1 MPHLF
6 CKSAG
11 NIAHQINE
19 VAYCLALING
29 FTYMLATITG
39 DSLERV
45 CNFQSTTT
53 VTSYSIGA
61 TCLNIAKS

>member
-6 CKSAG
+6 YESAG

-39 DSLERV
+39 DSLESV

-53 VTSYSIGA
+53 VTSCSIGA
-61 TCLNIAKS
+61 TCLHIKKS